1 MKLSDLKWWHWTVA
15 TIAIA
20 ALVRVA
26 TGGPLPFLAP
36 APVSSAS
43 KAVAA
48 GRPAREPNLGPSM
61 MDVVTAPGMTVQLAT
76 PERDMLT
83 IDASIANP
91 GDPVG
96 LVDNSAGLVREIAR
110 ALQKGVSEDSSAIT
124 RVRVLVATKGV
135 DRTGKAQAHLSL
147 YALDFKA
154 GDLFK
159 LKPDTAKPA
168 DVLSLAT
175 GVVFNL
181 AEAHDDMR
189 KWCAAGDHLNQAL
202 AFCGEVTTTKGV

>member
-1 MKLSDLKWWHWTVA
+1 MKLSDLKWWHWTLA

-20 ALVRVA
+20 AVIRVA

-36 APVSSAS
+36 APVSTAS
-43 KAVAA
+43 KTVAD
-48 GRPAREPNLGPSM
+48 RPAREPNLGPSM
-61 MDVVTAPGMTVQLAT
+61 MDVVAAPGMTVQLAT
-76 PERDMLT
+76 PELNMLT
-83 IDASIANP
+83 VDASIANP
-91 GDPVG
+91 GDPVA
-96 LVDNSAGLVREIAR
+96 LVDNTAGLVREIAR

-124 RVRVLVATKGV
+124 RVRVLVATKGT
-135 DRTGKAQAHLSL
+135 DRTGRDQAHLSL

-154 GDLFK
+154 GDLFR

-202 AFCGEVTTTKGV
+202 AFCGEVTSTKGV

>member
-1 MKLSDLKWWHWTVA
+1 MKLSDLKWWHWTLA

-20 ALVRVA
+20 AVIRVA

-36 APVSSAS
+36 AAVSTAS
-43 KAVAA
+43 KAAA
-48 GRPAREPNLGPSM
+48 ADRPARAPNLGPSM
-61 MDVVTAPGMTVQLAT
+61 VDLVTAPGMTVQQAT
-76 PERDMLT
+76 PELNTLT

-91 GDPVG
+91 GDPVA
-96 LVDNSAGLVREIAR
+96 LVDNTAGLVREIAR
-110 ALQKGVSEDSSAIT
+110 ALQKGVSEDASAIT

-135 DRTGKAQAHLSL
+135 DRTGKDQAHLSL

-154 GDLFK
+154 GDLFR
-159 LKPDTAKPA
+159 LKPDTAKA
-168 DVLSLAT
+168 AGVLSLAT

-202 AFCGEVTTTKGV
+202 TFCGEVTSAKGV